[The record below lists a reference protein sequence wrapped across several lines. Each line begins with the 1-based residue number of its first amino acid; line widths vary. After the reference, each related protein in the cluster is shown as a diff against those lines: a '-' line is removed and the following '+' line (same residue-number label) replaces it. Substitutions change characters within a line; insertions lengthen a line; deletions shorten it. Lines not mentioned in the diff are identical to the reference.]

1 MPVPGVLVLTRNGIR
16 WQAPQVCAPVV
27 RSALSATKLN
37 SWKPAWADGV
47 STLSKGRLGA
57 GGKGTLRMKLAS
69 ASRAAPSSR
78 PALPSS
84 FAGQSAMSH
93 MVVPMLPSTST
104 RAQPAASPTL
114 QFGATST
121 LMEAVLLPP

>member
-1 MPVPGVLVLTRNGIR
+1 MPVPGVLVLTRNGMR

-37 SWKPAWADGV
+37 SWKPAWAEDV
-47 STLSKGRLGA
+47 STLSKGRFGA
-57 GGKGTLRMKLAS
+57 GGKGTLRMKWAS
-69 ASRAAPSSR
+69 ASRSAPSSS

-84 FAGQSAMSH
+84 LVGQAVMSH
-93 MVVPMLPSTST
+93 IVVPMLPSTST
-104 RAQPAASPTL
+104 RVQPAASSML
-114 QFGATST
+114 QFGSAST